1 MKLGRKWNC
10 ILQSKWT
17 FLVPSLTGTFVFAVL
32 PFLEVLRRSFWD
44 EKKNFFSVVNYRN
57 LWENEAFCLAVK
69 NTVKFVGVC
78 IPLLLFL
85 SLVFALGLFHSKWMK
100 FLKSAFL
107 LPLAVPTAVVVFV
120 WKLIFFKEGLLN
132 MFLGLFS
139 LKPVDWL
146 GGEGA
151 FFVLVIS
158 YVWKNMGYTIVLWLA
173 AMAAIPK
180 EMLEAAEVDGSNGI
194 QRLYYMV
201 LPSLK
206 PAFYTI
212 TIVSFLN
219 SFKVFREAY
228 LVAGSYPPKSMY
240 LLQHL
245 FNNWFINLELGK
257 ISAGGVMMALLF
269 VLVTMLLQHIWDKS
283 E

>member
-1 MKLGRKWNC
+1 MA
-10 ILQSKWT
+10 
-17 FLVPSLTGTFVFAVL
+17 PSLMGTLVFAVL
-32 PFLEVLRRSFWD
+32 PFLEVLRRSLWD
-44 EKKNFFSVVNYRN
+44 ERKNFFGVINYREVWN
-57 LWENEAFCLAVK
+57 NEAYRLAVK

-78 IPLLLFL
+78 IPLLLLL
-85 SLVFALGLFHSKWMK
+85 SLLLALALFKSQWMRL
-100 FLKSAFL
+100 LKSALL

-120 WKLIFFKEGLLN
+120 WKLIFYKQGFFNKLLGVF
-132 MFLGLFS
+132 FLE
-139 LKPVDWL
+139 PVDWL
-146 GGEGA
+146 GGEAA

-158 YVWKNMGYTIVLWLA
+158 YIWKNMGYTMVLWLA
-173 AMAAIPK
+173 AMAAIPT
-180 EMLEAAEVDGSNGI
+180 EMLEAAEVDGSNGF
-194 QRLYYMV
+194 QRIRYMV

-245 FNNWFINLELGK
+245 FNNWFVNLELGK
-257 ISAGGVMMALLF
+257 ISAAGVEMGIVF
-269 VLVTMLLQHIWDKS
+269 VGVTLILQHMWDKES
-283 E
+283 